1 MLKYTYEIGKGFP
14 VKDEERD
21 MKMSIVFVINGV
33 EEVDEFHW
41 ELSELSRKFPTA
53 SFMFKKDGR
62 TSTRYEGLPILDEPL
77 N

>member
-1 MLKYTYEIGKGFP
+1 
-14 VKDEERD
+14 
-21 MKMSIVFVINGV
+21 MSIVFVINRV